1 MKEKNRDF
9 ANAMAKTKRKQLA
22 ALAALKVTSPGSS
35 RKSAEDPQD
44 GLYPA
49 LNERPID
56 NRSGSP
62 EIRQQ
67 RIIFWIPPLEP
78 SPRLVNSR
86 NFRIS
91 GTPRKRRLSSVN
103 DEEKSSSD
111 GEDGHVYKKYA
122 KIILKLDSWNSNKNV
137 DATHPIDVPP
147 LDSPPVYA
155 EKAYQR
161 RKPHSRT
168 QSKGRVLSLLTDNG
182 NHYASTSLPA
192 NKNSE
197 TVDVDHSRSDG
208 ENPAGDREPSS
219 QYSRRSGLRARKTAL
234 HGDLVSFEPGS
245 QQVRP
250 DQGGTTSRR
259 KSVINSPRKLVSASQ
274 KDGDAH
280 LEKTQEVASLIYRRQ
295 KTKSLKD
302 TVPQLTPTSGRLD
315 EGQRK
320 LRSAEKLRMDPEAG
334 LSAQVSELNRT
345 SKEATRNTTAP
356 TEPTSDDVELAAHAD
371 SPGSRK
377 RVMSLDRPSSKTN
390 NFSSRGGKL
399 KSQRRASGGLLSLQK
414 PVARIRKKAL
424 ARRASMALVQ
434 KLAALDDYRL
444 DSAVPVAAID
454 PVWNRVV
461 APSIDEPNEL
471 HNGSDVVTSS
481 NNAALN
487 SRSRRV
493 SFQGR
498 QAGTTLE
505 ELKRVNLGSDARRG
519 TPTPKAKSTSQ
530 SRVKTSLSHQNGDD
544 GRNHSGGAHQ
554 NGGRGQSQLK
564 TNGST
569 SLRHQN
575 GDTGHNQLGIKYG
588 EGSTSLRHESGD
600 NGHISRVKSGGA
612 TTSLQHESGD
622 NGHIGRHRNGD
633 NADVGTNPLR
643 ARSSLQHH
651 KGRFEF
657 IRQQMK
663 VQSRQKPR
671 RSHED
676 VAAMVRSKL
685 DEVGGLTEW
694 LIGGGLGVFVDLFQ
708 EQKIEEGDLPRLTM
722 SSLKEIGVQA
732 VGPRRK
738 LIWMIEHLL

>member
-1 MKEKNRDF
+1 MHLLYLLNFCNR
-9 ANAMAKTKRKQLA
+9 
-22 ALAALKVTSPGSS
+22 
-35 RKSAEDPQD
+35 
-44 GLYPA
+44 
-49 LNERPID
+49 
-56 NRSGSP
+56 
-62 EIRQQ
+62 
-67 RIIFWIPPLEP
+67 FWLQ
-78 SPRLVNSR
+78 
-86 NFRIS
+86 
-91 GTPRKRRLSSVN
+91 
-103 DEEKSSSD
+103 
-111 GEDGHVYKKYA
+111 
-122 KIILKLDSWNSNKNV
+122 IILKLDSWKSNKNV
-137 DATHPIDVPP
+137 DATHPLDVPP

-168 QSKGRVLSLLTDNG
+168 QSKERVLSLLTDNG
-182 NHYASTSLPA
+182 NHFASTSLPA

-208 ENPAGDREPSS
+208 ENAAGDREPSL
-219 QYSRRSGLRARKTAL
+219 QYSRRSSLRARKTAF

-274 KDGDAH
+274 KDVDAH
-280 LEKTQEVASLIYRRQ
+280 PEKTQEVASLIYRRQ

-302 TVPQLTPTSGRLD
+302 TVPQLTPISGRLD
-315 EGQRK
+315 EDQRK
-320 LRSAEKLRMDPEAG
+320 LRSTEKIRMDPEAG

-356 TEPTSDDVELAAHAD
+356 TEPTSDNVELAAHAD

-390 NFSSRGGKL
+390 NFSSRGSKL
-399 KSQRRASGGLLSLQK
+399 KSQRRASGGVLTLQK
-414 PVARIRKKAL
+414 PVARIRKRAL

-461 APSIDEPNEL
+461 APSVDEPNEP

-498 QAGTTLE
+498 QAGTTEE
-505 ELKRVNLGSDARRG
+505 ELKRVNLGSDVRRG

-530 SRVKTSLSHQNGDD
+530 SRVKTSTSLPHQNGDD
-544 GRNHSGGAHQ
+544 GRNHSGEAHQ
-554 NGGRGQSQLK
+554 NGGRGHSQLK
-564 TNGST
+564 TKGST
-569 SLRHQN
+569 SLRHQS
-575 GDTGHNQLGIKYG
+575 GGTGHNQLRTKYG

-612 TTSLQHESGD
+612 TTSLQHESGE

-633 NADVGTNPLR
+633 NADVGTNQLR
-643 ARSSLQHH
+643 ARSSLHH
-651 KGRFEF
+651 HRGRVEF

-663 VQSRQKPR
+663 VQFRQKPR

-694 LIGGGLGVFVDLFQ
+694 LIGGG
-708 EQKIEEGDLPRLTM
+708 
-722 SSLKEIGVQA
+722 
-732 VGPRRK
+732 
-738 LIWMIEHLL
+738 